1 MASFD
6 LVGLVTDDAQRR
18 ILLSLGRSSTSAS
31 GCIGITHYSLGNQ
44 GHDPVDPSNAL
55 TPDVT
60 MSDPIDV
67 VISPPLPFSSIIVDE
82 SSELFPTIQVIVP
95 PGLAT
100 GVVSSIYVWGT
111 VYNDPEVEAELNPE
125 GFTSIVP
132 PPPGYSA
139 LTYLPGVPRYE
150 DLPVPPACPP
160 CPIGHGGVGCAC
172 NVATEDVNYYF
183 NGTTWKPI
191 HERFLFSITN
201 TPRNIKFESDP
212 WELRITLQ
220 FG

>member
-1 MASFD
+1 MPSFD
-6 LVGLVTDDAQRR
+6 IIGLVTDDAQRR
-18 ILLSLGRSSTSAS
+18 ILLSLGRSMTSAS

-44 GHDPVDPSNAL
+44 GHDPIDPFNAL
-55 TPDVT
+55 TPDVSMT
-60 MSDPIDV
+60 DPIDV
-67 VISPPLPFSSIIVDE
+67 VIAPPLPISSIIVDE
-82 SSELFPTIQVIVP
+82 SSELFPTIQIIVP

-111 VYNDPEVEAELNPE
+111 VYNDPEVEAELNPS

-132 PPPGYSA
+132 PPPPFNP
-139 LTYLPGVPRYE
+139 LTYLPGVPRFE
-150 DLPVPPACPP
+150 DLPTPPPNTCNPATLG
-160 CPIGHGGVGCAC
+160 IGCAA
-172 NVATEDVNYYF
+172 NVANEDVNYYW

-201 TPRNIKFESDP
+201 TPRNIKFEADT
-212 WELRITLQ
+212 WEYRVTLQ